1 LCGNAKILK
10 GAKSTMTLSSEAKKL
25 DKNEVSSIENAVK
38 DAGIQQIHP
47 DKMEAFAEELVSRLK
62 DSNKD

>member
-1 LCGNAKILK
+1 MCGNAKILK